1 MKKVVVMP
9 VGDFNNPSS
18 YAVVSSYEIL
28 EMGFNT
34 ISQAKEWAMD
44 QGYVLEKHIFAEEEL
59 VKVKEIAHAWQHY
72 CEDQLKGAQ
81 RRAIKVTDEHRPNDI
96 ELFTFW
102 YETRFGN
109 TPAIFPLTLVKE
121 HLGFLSDF
129 SYEALGAMEM
139 QAVAN
144 QTAEG
149 YIYGE
154 LDIIGRGRTIH
165 EQITWVLDEK
175 LYEFTLELNEA
186 YAKRPKHDQWLSPG
200 RIFTAVRSYN
210 DCGDVH

>member
-1 MKKVVVMP
+1 MKVIIMA
-9 VGDFNNPSS
+9 VGDRYNPSS
-18 YAVVSSYEIL
+18 YAVVSSHEIL

-34 ISQAKEWAMD
+34 KSQAKEWIAEK
-44 QGYVLEKHIFAEEEL
+44 GYENAPHIFSEDEL
-59 VKVKEIAHAWQHY
+59 ARVKEIAHAWQHY

-102 YETRFGN
+102 YETRFGD

-129 SYEALGAMEM
+129 PYEALGAMEV

-144 QTAEG
+144 QTAES

-154 LDIIGRGRTIH
+154 LGIMGRTIH
-165 EQITWVLDEK
+165 EQITWVVDEK
-175 LYEFTLELNEA
+175 LYEFTMALNEA
-186 YAKRPKHDQWLSPG
+186 YAKRPKHDQWISPG
-200 RIFTAVRSYN
+200 RIFTAVRSYH
-210 DCGDVH
+210 DCGDIH